1 METYVRRERE
11 GGREGGREGVIEKE
25 IKEYNSNNLTL
36 SPSAFSSFTPFSTLS
51 SIPSSD
57 GKGGYFYHNFATG
70 QSTWEHPC
78 DQFYLKMLDQ
88 EREKQ
93 AFRAAPETN
102 VRPSTSHG
110 RQLSG
115 AVVARVPGM
124 GTKNAPALGP
134 VKPQVHVHVYM

>member
-1 METYVRRERE
+1 MRRESERE
-11 GGREGGREGVIEKE
+11 GGRERGGERGNE
-25 IKEYNSNNLTL
+25 IKEYNNNDL
-36 SPSAFSSFTPFSTLS
+36 SPSASSSFTPFSTLS

-93 AFRAAPETN
+93 AFRVAAETN
-102 VRPSTSHG
+102 VRPSTLHG
-110 RQLSG
+110 RQSSG

>member
-1 METYVRRERE
+1 MRRE
-11 GGREGGREGVIEKE
+11 GEGGREGVTEKE
-25 IKEYNSNNLTL
+25 IKEYNNNNLSLFLSLLLPPPLSLPSPL
-36 SPSAFSSFTPFSTLS
+36 SPLL
-51 SIPSSD
+51 PSSD

-93 AFRAAPETN
+93 AFRAAAETN

-110 RQLSG
+110 RQSSG
-115 AVVARVPGM
+115 AAVARVPGM

-134 VKPQVHVHVYM
+134 VKPQVCINVLYMYT